1 MSDSKSASIAKSTN
15 SSKSASSSKSA
26 NRSKPKTKGDK
37 YKTRNKRGKSRMNQR
52 RNQRRN
58 QSRNQR
64 RTVSRISV
72 NGAVD
77 AFIKENSNLFKLKR
91 HDKPEYRIDLE
102 NITKLIKRRPD
113 SPFFKFLKLAAE
125 NATYI
130 DYEAFNKIYNKNAD
144 EIQALVDLR
153 QYTHIILI
161 LDVDAYVIN
170 KSNYM
175 LTLYFYKL
183 LNARNLNII
192 IVPTQRGVITRPV
205 IPVNQKSTLL
215 YVLCDDIVYSGN
227 QLSDSLDSI
236 INRNKLHIDSN
247 FYLGLIGY
255 TPAAKL
261 RINAVVCEAFNKLN
275 GTHICNATNIIYGRS
290 SLEISNNV
298 GSLLEKHPE
307 YKHPIQTMLKNEFKL
322 YVKNT
327 CTAIA
332 GDFRSIIY
340 NSPKLTLSYVFFK
353 YPDEVSTLPYL
364 CGFNNG
370 AGEELLTYDEIQSNP
385 ACSNKYDADKYNVNM
400 IPSCKE
406 PAKGITS
413 VDYCNQM
420 CITPFYKT
428 QEYLVPITELNNQI
442 VKIIT

>member
-1 MSDSKSASIAKSTN
+1 M
-15 SSKSASSSKSA
+15 
-26 NRSKPKTKGDK
+26 
-37 YKTRNKRGKSRMNQR
+37 
-52 RNQRRN
+52 N
-58 QSRNQR
+58 QSRIQGR
-64 RTVSRISV
+64 IQSRTVSRVSV
-72 NGAVD
+72 NGTVD
-77 AFIKENSNLFKLKR
+77 AFIKENPTLFKLKR
-91 HDKPEYRIDLE
+91 HDKPEYRIDLA
-102 NITKLIKRRPD
+102 NITKLIKQHPD

-130 DYEAFNKIYNKNAD
+130 DYDKFNHIYNKNAD

-153 QYTHIILI
+153 HYTHIILI
-161 LDVDAYVIN
+161 LDVDDYVIN

-183 LNARNLNII
+183 LKARNLNIL
-192 IVPTQRGVITRPV
+192 IVPTQRGVITRPI
-205 IPVNQKSTLL
+205 IPANQRSKPL

-227 QLSDSLDSI
+227 QLSDSLYSI
-236 INRNKLHIDSN
+236 INRNQLHIDSH

-261 RINAVVCEAFNKLN
+261 RINEVVCKTFNKLN
-275 GTHICNATNIIYGRS
+275 GTRICNATNIIYGRS

-298 GSLLEKHPE
+298 ESLLEKHPE
-307 YKHPIQTMLKNEFKL
+307 YKHPIQTMLNDEFKL
-322 YVKNT
+322 YVKNN
-327 CTAIA
+327 CAAID
-332 GDFRSIIY
+332 GDFRNIIF

-370 AGEELLTYDEIQSNP
+370 AGEELHTYGEIQSNP
-385 ACSNKYDADKYNVNM
+385 ACSNKYDVDKYNVNI

-406 PAKGITS
+406 PSKGITS

-428 QEYLVPITELNNQI
+428 QEYLGPITKLNNQI
-442 VKIIT
+442 VNIIT